1 MTSLRDRVE
10 GVLVGT
16 AAGDALGAPYEFQPP
31 RGPGLPVEMAGGGPW
46 QPGEWTDDTAMAIA
60 IAEIAAAGNDLRDF
74 QDTQTTGESPG
85 MVFLAALRDC
95 AKPVVAA
102 VEGHAVGIGA
112 TLLLHC
118 DLAYAGAG
126 ATFRL
131 PFAALG
137 LSPEGGSSYLLPR
150 IAGSKR
156 AAELLM
162 LAEPF
167 GAETAREAGFV
178 NAVVPQGEALA
189 TALDKAR
196 ALAAL
201 PVQGIAATKQALRRG
216 QEAIVRTALRE
227 ESEVFHALRKTP
239 EAQAIFAAFL
249 RR

>member
-1 MTSLRDRVE
+1 MSVTVADVEPGLRLVTMDRPE
-10 GVLVGT
+10 RRNALDR
-16 AAGDALGAPYEFQPP
+16 AAYAALTEAFAAADGDASVRAVVLTG
-31 RGPGLPVEMAGGGPW
+31 AGGCF
-46 QPGEWTDDTAMAIA
+46 T
-60 IAEIAAAGNDLRDF
+60 AGNDLRDF

-85 MVFLAALRDC
+85 MIFLAALRDC

-118 DLAYAGAG
+118 DLAYAGDG
-126 ATFRL
+126 AKFRL

-150 IAGSKR
+150 IAGAKR

-167 GAETAREAGFV
+167 GAQAAKEAGFV
-178 NAVVPQGEALA
+178 NAVVPGGQALSV
-189 TALDKAR
+189 ALDRAR

-201 PVQGIAATKQALRRG
+201 PAQGIAATKQALRRG
-216 QEAIVRTALRE
+216 QEEIVRTALRE

>member
-1 MTSLRDRVE
+1 MSVTVAEVE
-10 GVLVGT
+10 
-16 AAGDALGAPYEFQPP
+16 
-31 RGPGLPVEMAGGGPW
+31 PGLRLVTMDRPERRNALDRASYAALAAAFVAANGEESVRAVVLTGAGGCF
-46 QPGEWTDDTAMAIA
+46 T
-60 IAEIAAAGNDLRDF
+60 AGNDLRDF
-74 QDTQTTGESPG
+74 QDTETAGESPG
-85 MVFLAALRDC
+85 MVFLAALREC

-126 ATFRL
+126 ARFRL

-150 IAGSKR
+150 IAGAKR

-167 GAETAREAGFV
+167 GAEAAREAGFV
-178 NAVVPQGEALA
+178 NAVVPEGEALA
-189 TALDKAR
+189 LALDRAR

-201 PVQGIAATKQALRRG
+201 PAQGIAATKRALRRG
-216 QEAIVRTALRE
+216 QEAMVRTALRE
-227 ESEVFHALRKTP
+227 ESEIFHALRRTP

>member
-1 MTSLRDRVE
+1 MSVTVADVE
-10 GVLVGT
+10 
-16 AAGDALGAPYEFQPP
+16 
-31 RGPGLPVEMAGGGPW
+31 PGLRLVTMDRPERRNALDRASYAGLTQAFAAANDDESVRAVVLTGAGGCF
-46 QPGEWTDDTAMAIA
+46 T
-60 IAEIAAAGNDLRDF
+60 AGNDLRDF

-85 MVFLAALRDC
+85 MIFLAALRDC

-189 TALDKAR
+189 TALDRAR

-249 RR
+249 HR

>member
-1 MTSLRDRVE
+1 MSVTVADVE
-10 GVLVGT
+10 
-16 AAGDALGAPYEFQPP
+16 
-31 RGPGLPVEMAGGGPW
+31 PGLRLVTMDRPERRNALDRASYAGLTQAFAAANDDESVRAVVLTGAGGCF
-46 QPGEWTDDTAMAIA
+46 T
-60 IAEIAAAGNDLRDF
+60 AGNDLRDF

>member
-1 MTSLRDRVE
+1 MSVTVADVEPGLRLVTMDRPE
-10 GVLVGT
+10 RRNALDRASYAGLAEAF
-16 AAGDALGAPYEFQPP
+16 AAANGDASVRAVVLTG
-31 RGPGLPVEMAGGGPW
+31 AGGCF
-46 QPGEWTDDTAMAIA
+46 T
-60 IAEIAAAGNDLRDF
+60 AGNDLRDF
-74 QDTQTTGESPG
+74 QNTQTTGESPG
-85 MVFLAALRDC
+85 MVFLGALRDC
-95 AKPVVAA
+95 TKPVVAA

-126 ATFRL
+126 AKFRL

-167 GAETAREAGFV
+167 GAEAAREAGFV
-178 NAVVPQGEALA
+178 NAVVPEGQALA
-189 TALDKAR
+189 TAFDKAR

-201 PVQGIAATKQALRRG
+201 PAQGIAATKQALRRG

>member
-1 MTSLRDRVE
+1 MSVTITDIEPGLRLVTMDRPERRNALDRASYAALTDAFVAANGEESLRAV
-10 GVLVGT
+10 VLTG
-16 AAGDALGAPYEFQPP
+16 
-31 RGPGLPVEMAGGGPW
+31 AGGCF
-46 QPGEWTDDTAMAIA
+46 T
-60 IAEIAAAGNDLRDF
+60 AGNDLRDF

-85 MVFLAALRDC
+85 MIFLRALRDC

-126 ATFRL
+126 AKFRL

-167 GAETAREAGFV
+167 GAEVAKEAGFV
-178 NAVVPQGEALA
+178 NAVVPEGQALSR
-189 TALDKAR
+189 ALDRAR

-201 PVQGIAATKQALRRG
+201 PAQGIAATKQALRRG
-216 QEAIVRTALRE
+216 QEEIVRTALRE
-227 ESEVFHALRKTP
+227 EAEVFHALRKTP
-239 EAQAIFAAFL
+239 EAQAIFTAFL